1 MQNNYKKI
9 LLALSFV
16 VLASCQSTSTSTLS
30 AGNFFQLQPSG
41 DRITTAVQEEIA
53 KNELVS
59 NLKVHVEAKS
69 GVVLLSG
76 YVKTIRQSDTLEA
89 IAKKTPGVKS
99 VQNNLIVRK

>member
-16 VLASCQSTSTSTLS
+16 FLAGCQSTSTMTT
-30 AGNFFQLQPSG
+30 GNFFPLLSSN
-41 DRITTAVQEEIA
+41 DHVVTTVHEEIA

>member
-1 MQNNYKKI
+1 MQYNYKKI

-16 VLASCQSTSTSTLS
+16 ILASCQSTSTSTLS
-30 AGNFFQLQPSG
+30 AGNFFQLQPN
-41 DRITTAVQEEIA
+41 DERVTTAVHESMA

-59 NLKVHVEAKS
+59 NLKVHVESKK

-76 YVKTIRQSDTLEA
+76 YVKTIRQSDTLEDL
-89 IAKKTPGVKS
+89 AKKTPGVKS